1 MMKNIFSVTAL
12 AAMASASTT
21 YVSMESYGDYTVA
34 ELEEMEQMG
43 TPIRLAV
50 NPPNDFTHYF
60 GIKLGE
66 NEPKWTAQVDESLPT
81 FQLSPREILD
91 SFKMTKGWNYW
102 YVHSH

>member
-1 MMKNIFSVTAL
+1 MMKNIFSLTAL
-12 AAMASASTT
+12 ASMASALQ
-21 YVSMESYGDYTVA
+21 YGFYTVA
-34 ELEEMEQMG
+34 ELEEMEQTG

-91 SFKMTKGWNYW
+91 TFRMTKGWNFW